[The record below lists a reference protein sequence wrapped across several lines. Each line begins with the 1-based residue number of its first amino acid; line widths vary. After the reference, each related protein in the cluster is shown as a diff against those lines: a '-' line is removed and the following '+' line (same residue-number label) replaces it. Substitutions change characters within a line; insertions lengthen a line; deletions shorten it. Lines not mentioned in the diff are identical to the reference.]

1 MGQARPRSA
10 HQEPQLYGTAFA
22 HLSYAQH
29 YQQTYHDPAYRYR
42 ERPRVPL
49 PRAPAWLPV
58 AVLGVGVVAALLA
71 TFDRP
76 GIGLVIT
83 GAVAGLT
90 AFAALMVRPAIPES
104 GMEDE
109 EERSGEPGPWS
120 SSGTAGNTQ
129 TPVAGG
135 SGVPDPTAQSGP
147 AQDDE
152 GARSEDS
159 SSAADPGVP
168 DPVAQ
173 SGPAEDDGQP
183 RPENPSAA
191 AGDAKAHMTE
201 DPGLPNPAGGHGG
214 PRSGGSSGAATEAED
229 IVITSEAAEAR
240 EDSGDAP
247 STEAAG
253 KPEAA
258 EDSESDSSRTRT
270 PGSEETTGTTET
282 GDPGEAG
289 EDAKAAPADADETA
303 EATGTAPAVTPS
315 PQPLTRP
322 AATASPSTSG
332 PQPDPTPQT
341 SSHPAAPH
349 ATASPAASVPHPSVP
364 HSSAAPAPDPEP
376 TPDRYSHTWSAV
388 YGLLAAALLFTAVF
402 RDAGWVLL
410 WTLTASFLFASMA
423 FAARNPASR
432 QGAVGVVTGSLALVR
447 NLPSTPRFLAAP
459 LQSSRSRRL
468 VGPVL
473 VTTVATVGLL
483 LVFGV
488 LFAFAD
494 PVFGSYLGR
503 MFTDLFREGDLNPFG
518 DLFAMVTAMLL
529 TGSAVLAARRRHAPR
544 HAPHAAPVDPLPV
557 STSRERTPLPVWVWT
572 IPLGALVLLFT
583 AFLAVQ
589 AVAMFGG
596 DEYVQRVAGVTYAEY
611 ARQGFFQLVVV
622 SLLILCVIAVVVRIL
637 PSSTTRVLRNV
648 LLGLLCALTLV
659 ILASAML
666 RLQLYIDAYGLTR
679 MRASAEAWIV
689 WSAGVFGLLLVAG
702 ALDTLGRSAAWLP
715 RVTAALAGTA
725 LAVFAYGNPDLRIA
739 ESHQD
744 LDLSTVDTWYLRDL
758 SADAIP
764 GLLELEGNERD
775 CALVGFQDLV
785 EEADDA
791 GFASWNLSRHWGLQQ
806 LDELGLFEI
815 GGQAGMSCSYERG
828 Y

>member
-1 MGQARPRSA
+1 M
-10 HQEPQLYGTAFA
+10 
-22 HLSYAQH
+22 
-29 YQQTYHDPAYRYR
+29 
-42 ERPRVPL
+42 
-49 PRAPAWLPV
+49 
-58 AVLGVGVVAALLA
+58 
-71 TFDRP
+71 
-76 GIGLVIT
+76 
-83 GAVAGLT
+83 
-90 AFAALMVRPAIPES
+90 
-104 GMEDE
+104 
-109 EERSGEPGPWS
+109 
-120 SSGTAGNTQ
+120 
-129 TPVAGG
+129 
-135 SGVPDPTAQSGP
+135 
-147 AQDDE
+147 
-152 GARSEDS
+152 
-159 SSAADPGVP
+159 
-168 DPVAQ
+168 
-173 SGPAEDDGQP
+173 
-183 RPENPSAA
+183 
-191 AGDAKAHMTE
+191 
-201 DPGLPNPAGGHGG
+201 
-214 PRSGGSSGAATEAED
+214 
-229 IVITSEAAEAR
+229 
-240 EDSGDAP
+240 
-247 STEAAG
+247 
-253 KPEAA
+253 
-258 EDSESDSSRTRT
+258 
-270 PGSEETTGTTET
+270 
-282 GDPGEAG
+282 
-289 EDAKAAPADADETA
+289 
-303 EATGTAPAVTPS
+303 
-315 PQPLTRP
+315 
-322 AATASPSTSG
+322 
-332 PQPDPTPQT
+332 
-341 SSHPAAPH
+341 
-349 ATASPAASVPHPSVP
+349 
-364 HSSAAPAPDPEP
+364 
-376 TPDRYSHTWSAV
+376 
-388 YGLLAAALLFTAVF
+388 LAAALLFTAVF

-432 QGAVGVVTGSLALVR
+432 QGAVGVVTGSLALLR

-544 HAPHAAPVDPLPV
+544 HAPHTTPVDSLPV
-557 STSRERTPLPVWVWT
+557 NPSRERTPLPVWVWT

-622 SLLILCVIAVVVRIL
+622 SLLVLCVIAVVVRIL

-648 LLGLLCALTLV
+648 LLGLLCTLTLV

-666 RLQLYIDAYGLTR
+666 RLQLYIDTYGLTR

-791 GFASWNLSRHWGLQQ
+791 GFASWNLSRHRGLQQ

>member
-1 MGQARPRSA
+1 M
-10 HQEPQLYGTAFA
+10 
-22 HLSYAQH
+22 
-29 YQQTYHDPAYRYR
+29 
-42 ERPRVPL
+42 
-49 PRAPAWLPV
+49 
-58 AVLGVGVVAALLA
+58 
-71 TFDRP
+71 
-76 GIGLVIT
+76 
-83 GAVAGLT
+83 
-90 AFAALMVRPAIPES
+90 
-104 GMEDE
+104 
-109 EERSGEPGPWS
+109 
-120 SSGTAGNTQ
+120 
-129 TPVAGG
+129 
-135 SGVPDPTAQSGP
+135 
-147 AQDDE
+147 
-152 GARSEDS
+152 
-159 SSAADPGVP
+159 
-168 DPVAQ
+168 
-173 SGPAEDDGQP
+173 
-183 RPENPSAA
+183 
-191 AGDAKAHMTE
+191 
-201 DPGLPNPAGGHGG
+201 
-214 PRSGGSSGAATEAED
+214 
-229 IVITSEAAEAR
+229 
-240 EDSGDAP
+240 
-247 STEAAG
+247 
-253 KPEAA
+253 
-258 EDSESDSSRTRT
+258 
-270 PGSEETTGTTET
+270 
-282 GDPGEAG
+282 
-289 EDAKAAPADADETA
+289 
-303 EATGTAPAVTPS
+303 
-315 PQPLTRP
+315 
-322 AATASPSTSG
+322 
-332 PQPDPTPQT
+332 
-341 SSHPAAPH
+341 
-349 ATASPAASVPHPSVP
+349 
-364 HSSAAPAPDPEP
+364 
-376 TPDRYSHTWSAV
+376 
-388 YGLLAAALLFTAVF
+388 LAAALLFTAVF

-432 QGAVGVVTGSLALVR
+432 QGAVGVVTGSLALLR

-503 MFTDLFREGDLNPFG
+503 VFTDLFLESGLNPFG

-544 HAPHAAPVDPLPV
+544 PAPHTTPVDPLPV
-557 STSRERTPLPVWVWT
+557 SPSRERTPLPVWVWT

-596 DEYVQRVAGVTYAEY
+596 EEYVQRVAGVTYAEY

-622 SLLILCVIAVVVRIL
+622 SLLVLCVIAVVVRVL
-637 PSSTTRVLRNV
+637 PSGTTRVLRNV
-648 LLGLLCALTLV
+648 LLGLLCTLTLV
-659 ILASAML
+659 ILASAMM
-666 RLQLYIDAYGLTR
+666 RLQLYIDTYGLTR

-725 LAVFAYGNPDLRIA
+725 LVVFAYGNPDLRIA

-791 GFASWNLSRHWGLQQ
+791 GFASWNLSRHRGLQQ

-815 GGQAGMSCSYERG
+815 GGQAGMGCSYERG